1 MDEQE
6 EPERRRGRGE
16 GLRTVDED
24 LVCPLSVI
32 ASLDEGRARRDATR
46 CGDATGGL
54 GLPKVERV
62 LVADGECF
70 TVEFAVRTNGASPA
84 AEFMRDLREG
94 EAGEGR
100 EANSAADEQVDTWAW
115 FLEACARIANKGD
128 PPPGRTYNQLERG
141 IWELK
146 HRSARLTFFDTD
158 GSGVDDPTIDYDSYA
173 GFHRLRPWPDDFD
186 EYLRLTTGFMKRSQ
200 KTPPRE
206 INFAGL
212 VRKEDLRHDR
222 T

>member
-1 MDEQE
+1 M
-6 EPERRRGRGE
+6 
-16 GLRTVDED
+16 
-24 LVCPLSVI
+24 
-32 ASLDEGRARRDATR
+32 
-46 CGDATGGL
+46 
-54 GLPKVERV
+54 PKVDRV

-84 AEFMRDLREG
+84 ADFMRGLQEG
-94 EAGEGR
+94 TYDGR
-100 EANSAADEQVDTWAW
+100 DSQLAADEQVDMWDW
-115 FLEACARIANKGD
+115 FVEACARVASEGV
-128 PPPGRTYNQLERG
+128 PPPGNTHNQLEGG

-158 GSGVDDPTIDYDSYA
+158 GSGVDAPTIDYDSYA
-173 GFHRLRPWPDDFD
+173 GFHRPRPWPDDFD

-212 VRKEDLRHDR
+212 VRKEDLRHDQIGN
-222 T
+222 TTLPG